1 MRLPCLT
8 LSWTHWLFDL
18 KSNNGC
24 HSISFQLSA
33 LGFIFRKKKMHFLY
47 ITSLQVRT
55 CLYGGSGY
63 LFLMQEEFSI
73 FNKHFKILSFSLC
86 IVWGPILQSSYFPQQ
101 MFYGKVYMETCVWNF
116 NPFGMHRKS
125 LPIKEL
131 CQHFEKSEESSP
143 SLITHKLSKTG
154 FV

>member
-33 LGFIFRKKKMHFLY
+33 LGFIFSKKKKK
-47 ITSLQVRT
+47 QVVAFP
-55 CLYGGSGY
+55 LNHQSSSQK
-63 LFLMQEEFSI
+63 LFVWWVWLPLPHAEEFSI

-86 IVWGPILQSSYFPQQ
+86 IVWGPNITKLLFSTAD
-101 MFYGKVYMETCVWNF
+101 VLW
-116 NPFGMHRKS
+116 KS
-125 LPIKEL
+125 LYGNLCLEL
-131 CQHFEKSEESSP
+131 RSFQNA
-143 SLITHKLSKTG
+143 
-154 FV
+154 